1 MLIKCLQG
9 VLPRS
14 CCGGLV
20 VHATSVPVLIHHWL
34 LGRDIREEVGWST
47 QARGLSRTCPDMCPV
62 FCACALFS
70 SPWRRRSR
78 LCWHLGSSF
87 LSCSRTRASHRIVS
101 DLYTLPCAGPHFLA
115 WISTPLVHGSSVLH
129 LGLLRVRH
137 VRVKDRTL
145 CGRSDVKFSECSISR
160 RPCITDSLARGFSC
174 AVNPFL
180 FCRATTEDG
189 FQQVLLPA
197 EPEGDWCNLVL
208 SGKTR
213 HAVAKVFDF
222 DFYVL
227 AAESPVLI

>member
-1 MLIKCLQG
+1 MVNPSSMVVTCL
-9 VLPRS
+9 
-14 CCGGLV
+14 
-20 VHATSVPVLIHHWL
+20 
-34 LGRDIREEVGWST
+34 
-47 QARGLSRTCPDMCPV
+47 DMRPV
-62 FCACALFS
+62 FCACALL
-70 SPWRRRSR
+70 SPPSRRRSR

-87 LSCSRTRASHRIVS
+87 LSCSRTKASHRIVS

-115 WISTPLVHGSSVLH
+115 WILTPLVHGSSVLH

-145 CGRSDVKFSECSISR
+145 CGRFDVKFSECSISR

-197 EPEGDWCNLVL
+197 EPEGDWCNLVSL
-208 SGKTR
+208 GRRGMRSR
-213 HAVAKVFDF
+213 RFSIFISLFWLQNPPCLFDRE
-222 DFYVL
+222 VL
-227 AAESPVLI
+227 AYVVSVAGRPARCWRVSPCHRLRTSRT